1 MRSFYAA
8 AALLAILSGGAAYAA
23 SLSVAPAK
31 LDLVAPAATATLT
44 LRNDDT
50 HPITVQIRVF
60 RWQQAGGMD
69 RLEPTD
75 DVVASPPM
83 TVLPPQADYTVRIVR
98 VSKVPVAGEESYR
111 LLIDELPDRSR
122 QIPGAVTF
130 VLRYSLPVFFASPNV
145 AQPHLFWAVQAQG
158 KAVVVIAKNAGG
170 RHLRIADL
178 TLTDA
183 RGTLADLSGLVG
195 YVLPG
200 SSMRLPLPRMRQ
212 GPIVGPVTLS
222 AQGEE
227 GVINATATVE
237 SDR

>member
-8 AALLAILSGGAAYAA
+8 AIAFSILSGSAADAA
-23 SLSVAPAK
+23 SLSVAPARVEI
-31 LDLVAPAATATLT
+31 VAPAATATLT

-60 RWQQAGGMD
+60 RWSQVGGID
-69 RLEPTD
+69 RLEPSD

-83 TVLPPQADYTVRIVR
+83 TVLPPRADYTVRVVR
-98 VSKVPVAGEESYR
+98 VSKAPVAGEECYR

-130 VLRYSLPVFFASPNV
+130 VLRYSLPVFFVSPDA
-145 AQPHLFWAVQAQG
+145 AQPQVSWAVQTRG
-158 KAVVVIAKNAGG
+158 NTVVVIAKNAGG

-178 TLTDA
+178 ALADP
-183 RGTLADLSGLVG
+183 RGTFADLSGLVG

-200 SSMRLPLPRMRQ
+200 SSMRLPLPKQRKES
-212 GPIVGPVTLS
+212 IIGPVTLT
-222 AQGEE
+222 AQGDE
-227 GVINATATVE
+227 GVINATAPVQ